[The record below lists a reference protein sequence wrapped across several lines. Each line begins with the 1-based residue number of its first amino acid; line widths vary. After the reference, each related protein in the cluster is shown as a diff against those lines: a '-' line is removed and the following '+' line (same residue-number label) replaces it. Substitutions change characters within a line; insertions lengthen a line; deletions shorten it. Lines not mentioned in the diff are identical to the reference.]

1 MKLVTA
7 IAVLV
12 LIAMGAT
19 LTTVPTSVAQSNRQP
34 AKPQAPPQRPQEVGE
49 GEVIRV
55 DSDLVSL
62 TATVVDSRGRNVANL
77 RQNDFALYED
87 GVKQELAY
95 FSTGDRVPVSLGILF
110 DTSGSMIDKIEGV
123 SDAVEHFVKS
133 VAPGDEIFLIRFSD
147 LAELVQDFTDDRSR
161 ILRAVKDL
169 EAQGSTA
176 LYDAI
181 LLGLQ
186 RVAQGKHRKRAL
198 LLVTDGN
205 DTASSVSF
213 NDVLALARRSEVIV
227 YAMGIGHG
235 EKGSF
240 GHDSQTKDEVDMR
253 VLNAFADATG
263 GRGFFLENAHSGGR
277 DLIDDAAAE
286 VAAELKQQYTLGY
299 RPTNRKRDGTLR
311 EIKVELPDKSLRV
324 RTKRGYYTQP
334 AG

>member
-1 MKLVTA
+1 MKLLTA

-34 AKPQAPPQRPQEVGE
+34 AKPQATPQRPQEVGE

-213 NDVLALARRSEVIV
+213 NDVLALVRRSEVIV

-299 RPTNRKRDGTLR
+299 RPTNRKRDGTFR
-311 EIKVELPDKSLRV
+311 EIKVELPDKSLRI
-324 RTKRGYYTQP
+324 RTKRGYYTQQ